1 VKDPALQH
9 LPLFEGMDPSD
20 VDALVRLG
28 ETRAYAAETLLFSQ
42 GDPADRLY
50 ILTDG
55 RVAIRFKPHDGET
68 LTVAEIQPGG
78 VFGWSAALGR
88 RTYTSGAVCLQ
99 ESRAFSLRGE
109 SLRHLCEAHPETGV
123 VILERLAQVI
133 AERLCSTH
141 DQVVELL
148 RLGMQNR
155 TRSGRQQER
164 GKQP

>member
-1 VKDPALQH
+1 MVRVKDLELQR

-20 VDALVRLG
+20 VEALLRLG
-28 ETRAYAAETLLFSQ
+28 ETRTYPTGTVLFGQ

-50 ILTDG
+50 ILTEG
-55 RVAIRFKPHDGET
+55 RAAIRFKPHDGET

-88 RTYTSGAVCLQ
+88 RTYTSGAVCL
-99 ESRAFSLRGE
+99 EDARAFSLRGE
-109 SLRHLCEAHPETGV
+109 SLRHLCETHPETGV

-141 DQVVELL
+141 EQVVELL

-155 TRSGRQQER
+155 TRT
-164 GKQP
+164 

>member
-1 VKDPALQH
+1 MKDLALER
-9 LPLFEGMDPSD
+9 LPLFEGMAPADAE
-20 VDALVRLG
+20 ALVRLG
-28 ETRAYAAETLLFSQ
+28 ETRLYPAGTVLFGQ

-50 ILTDG
+50 ILLEG
-55 RVAIRFKPHDGET
+55 QAAIRFKPHDGET
-68 LTVAEIQPGG
+68 LTVAEIGPGG

-88 RTYTSGAVCLQ
+88 RSYTSGAVCLQ
-99 ESRAFSLRGE
+99 DARAFSLRGE
-109 SLRHLCEAHPETGV
+109 SLRHLCETRPETGV

-155 TRSGRQQER
+155 AR
-164 GKQP
+164 P